1 MSLNVYIK
9 RNKRVYKGA
18 NGLYVCLLIAFK
30 ENGKGRN
37 YLYTFKGIS
46 DELKNIKVGE
56 YRIKAIKIKKTNKL
70 SERKEML
77 LKE

>member
-1 MSLNVYIK
+1 MHIQK
-9 RNKRVYKGA
+9 NKKVYKGHTP
-18 NGLYVCLLIAFK
+18 LYVCLLIAFK